1 MSLSKMMSH
10 PFFWVWVVVIFFVVY
25 LVGGVIFQLATGFTK
40 TITVKSTYTR
50 ITGRKTWYMMTDT
63 QNNIYRVG
71 NLWWKLDFDE
81 ADLWANLQA
90 GKRYQVQG
98 YGFRVP
104 AFSWYP
110 VVNDMKMVA

>member
-1 MSLSKMMSH
+1 MSLSKIISH
-10 PFFWVWVVVIFFVVY
+10 PSFWVWVVVIFFVVS

-71 NLWWKLDFDE
+71 NLLWKLDFDAPE
-81 ADLWANLQA
+81 TWANLQV
-90 GKRYQVQG
+90 GKTYLSNG

-110 VVNDMKMVA
+110 VLYSMKMVA